1 MQQKQEQRK
10 SWLNVGKLIAP
21 PPTTTT
27 PTTTPKRDG
36 GPTLLVLLILLDI
49 PLQPLEKM

>member
-21 PPTTTT
+21 PPNH
-27 PTTTPKRDG
+27 PHHPKRDG
-36 GPTLLVLLILLDI
+36 GPTLLVLLILLDL